1 MTETLL
7 LAAAGGALIGILLTL
22 FGGGGSVLATPW
34 LIYIVGLT
42 DVHMAI
48 GTSAAAVAVNAL
60 SGLAVQARAGRVKWP
75 CAIVFGLAGLM
86 GSLAGAS
93 VAKQVDGA
101 LLLQWFAIAMIAIAL
116 SMLIPRASEGD
127 PAVRL
132 TPLMVLKLAPVGLAA
147 GFAAGFFGIGGGFL
161 IAPGLMASTGMTLSN
176 AAASSL
182 VSVSLFGGATS
193 LSYAVDRQV
202 NWPLFAALVT
212 GGGPDDNDETSANA
226 ALIAAAPDLLVA
238 LIALLPEGWG
248 DDDTM
253 DHMPGVKLARAA
265 IAKAKL

>member
-1 MTETLL
+1 MTEALL
-7 LAAAGGALIGILLTL
+7 LAAAGGMLIGILLTL

-75 CAIVFGLAGLM
+75 CAIAFGLAGLM
-86 GSLAGAS
+86 GSLAGAH
-93 VAKQVDGA
+93 VAKQVDGG

-147 GFAAGFFGIGGGFL
+147 GFAAAFFGIGGGFL
-161 IAPGLMASTGMTLSN
+161 IAPGW
-176 AAASSL
+176 
-182 VSVSLFGGATS
+182 
-193 LSYAVDRQV
+193 RR
-202 NWPLFAALVT
+202 
-212 GGGPDDNDETSANA
+212 
-226 ALIAAAPDLLVA
+226 
-238 LIALLPEGWG
+238 
-248 DDDTM
+248 
-253 DHMPGVKLARAA
+253 LA
-265 IAKAKL
+265 